1 MAQPLERIGSTGMT
15 NADATLKTGP
25 LSGLRVL
32 ELGHFIAAPFCTRI
46 LGDLGAEI
54 IKVESPGAGDPV
66 RTWGKMVDGKSLWW
80 SVHGRNKKSVTL
92 NMKDPKGLGIARL
105 LIAHCD
111 AVVENFRPGQL
122 ARWGLGDEVI
132 ASINPDCVVVH
143 VSGYGQT
150 GPDRD
155 RAAFGVIGEA
165 IGGLRHLT
173 GFPDGV
179 TTLPPARTGVSLGD
193 MVAGLY
199 AAIGLLSAIHARQAR
214 GDAPALTVDV
224 ALTES
229 VFSLL
234 EGCLPEY
241 GKLGEI
247 RQPTGATLPTNAPS
261 NAYPTKDGLWII
273 IAANS
278 DALFDRLM
286 TLIDR
291 PDVAGDP
298 RFEDNPGRVAHA
310 DKLDEVIAFWTRNRD
325 ADAAARLLA
334 DADIPSTL
342 IYTIEDCA
350 NDAQFRHRGMI
361 QPVVD
366 PNFGEVLHPGIVP
379 RFSGAQA
386 GGVSWPGPDVGAH
399 TDQVLNELLGLQQN
413 DIEALRAER
422 II

>member
-1 MAQPLERIGSTGMT
+1 MNEDKKLSEPV
-15 NADATLKTGP
+15 GP

-32 ELGHFIAAPFCTRI
+32 ELGHFIAAPFCTRV

-54 IKVESPGAGDPV
+54 IKVETPGKGDPV
-66 RTWGKMVDGKSLWW
+66 RTWGKRVDGKSLWW
-80 SVHGRNKKSVTL
+80 SVHGRNKKSVAL
-92 NMKDPKGLGIARL
+92 NLKTPQGLEVAKKL
-105 LIAHCD
+105 VAECD

-122 ARWGLGDEVI
+122 ERWGLGADVI
-132 ASINPDCVVVH
+132 AELNPECVVVH

-173 GFPDGV
+173 GFPEGMTD
-179 TTLPPARTGVSLGD
+179 LPPARTGVSLGD

-199 AAIGLLSAIHARQAR
+199 AAIGLLSAIFEKQAR
-214 GDAPALTVDV
+214 PGSKARSVDV

-234 EGCLPEY
+234 EGSLPEY

-261 NAYPTKDGLWII
+261 NAYPTKDDRWII

-278 DALFDRLM
+278 DVLFVQLMAL
-286 TLIDR
+286 IER
-291 PDVAGDP
+291 PDLAEDE
-298 RFEDNPGRVAHA
+298 RFCDNPGRVENVLH
-310 DKLDEVIAFWTRNRD
+310 LDDAIAAWAASKD
-325 ADAAARLLA
+325 AKDVERILA
-334 DADIPSTL
+334 VANIPSTL

-350 NDAQFRHRGMI
+350 KDPQLQARGMI
-361 QPVVD
+361 RPIQD
-366 PNFGEVLHPGIVP
+366 PNFGEVLHPGVIPKV
-379 RFSGAQA
+379 SGSGDTGIA
-386 GGVSWPGPDVGAH
+386 WPGPDVGAH
-399 TDQVLNELLGLQQN
+399 TDEVLSDILKLSDQEIQSLKNEGA
-413 DIEALRAER
+413 I
-422 II
+422 

>member
-1 MAQPLERIGSTGMT
+1 MT
-15 NADATLKTGP
+15 NADATLAKGP

-66 RTWGKMVDGKSLWW
+66 RSWGKMVEGKSLWW

-92 NMKDPKGLGIARL
+92 NMKDPKGLDIARQ
-105 LIAHCD
+105 LIAQSN

-122 ARWGLGDEVI
+122 ARWGLGDESI
-132 ASINPDCVVVH
+132 ASTNPDCVVVH
-143 VSGYGQT
+143 ISGFGQT
-150 GPDRD
+150 GPDSD
-155 RAAFGVIGEA
+155 RSAFGVIGEA

-173 GFPDGV
+173 GFPDGM
-179 TTLPPARTGVSLGD
+179 TPLPPARTGVSLGD

-199 AAIGLLSAIHARQAR
+199 AAVGLLSAIHARRSR
-214 GDAPALTVDV
+214 GNAPSQTVDV

-261 NAYPTKDGLWII
+261 NAYPTEDGRWII
-273 IAANS
+273 VAANS
-278 DALFDRLM
+278 DALFARLM
-286 TLIDR
+286 ELIERQDL
-291 PDVAGDP
+291 AGDP
-298 RFEDNPGRVAHA
+298 RFKDNPGRVAHA
-310 DKLDEVIAFWTRNRD
+310 NELDEVISYWSRGQQ

-334 DADIPSTL
+334 EADIPATP

-350 NDAQFRHRGMI
+350 NDAQFRHRDMI
-361 QPVVD
+361 LPVED

-379 RFSGAQA
+379 KLSGAEA

-399 TDQVLNELLGLQQN
+399 TDQILNELLNLQQK
-413 DIEALRAER
+413 DIENLRAER
-422 II
+422 VI

>member
-1 MAQPLERIGSTGMT
+1 MT
-15 NADATLKTGP
+15 ETNQSPKKGP

-54 IKVESPGAGDPV
+54 IKVENPGKGDPV
-66 RTWGKMVDGKSLWW
+66 RSWGKMVDGKSLWW

-92 NMKDPKGLGIARL
+92 NMKNQKGLDVAKR
-105 LIAHCD
+105 LIANCD

-122 ARWGLGDEVI
+122 DRWGLGADVI
-132 ASINPDCVVVH
+132 AGINPGCVLVH

-173 GFPDGV
+173 GFPEGV
-179 TTLPPARTGVSLGD
+179 TPLPPARTGVSLGD

-199 AAIGLLSAIHARQAR
+199 AAIGLLSAIHAGRPDR
-214 GDAPALTVDV
+214 DAKAPSVDV

-234 EGCLPEY
+234 EGALPEY
-241 GKLGEI
+241 GMLGDI

-261 NAYPTKDGLWII
+261 NAYLTKDKRWIV

-278 DALFDRLM
+278 DALFQRLM
-286 TLIDR
+286 VLIERD
-291 PDVAGDP
+291 DLASDS
-298 RFEDNPGRVAHA
+298 RFSDNPGRVTHA
-310 DKLDEVIAFWTRNRD
+310 EEL
-325 ADAAARLLA
+325 DAAISGWAQNLKAGSAARILA
-334 DADIPSTL
+334 QADIPSTL

-350 NDAQFRHRGMI
+350 NDAHFKARDMI
-361 QPVVD
+361 CTVAD
-366 PNFGEVLHPGIVP
+366 PNFGQVLHPGIVP
-379 RFSGAQA
+379 KISGSEP
-386 GGVSWPGPDVGAH
+386 GGISWPGPDVGAH
-399 TDQVLNELLGLQQN
+399 TDHILGDLLGMSAN
-413 DIEALRAER
+413 DIQALRAEQV
-422 II
+422 I

>member
-1 MAQPLERIGSTGMT
+1 MLAAPMNTAITDSQP
-15 NADATLKTGP
+15 AP
-25 LSGLRVL
+25 LSGLRIL

-54 IKVESPGAGDPV
+54 IKIESPGKGDPV

-92 NMKDPKGLGIARL
+92 NMKDPRGLEIAKQ
-105 LIAHCD
+105 LIAKCD
-111 AVVENFRPGQL
+111 GVVENFRPGQL
-122 ARWGLGDEVI
+122 ARWGLSDEAI
-132 ASINPDCVVVH
+132 AAINPKCVVVH

-173 GFPDGV
+173 GFPEGM
-179 TTLPPARTGVSLGD
+179 TPLPPARTGVSLGD

-199 AAIGLLSAIHARQAR
+199 AAIGLLSAVHARQAR
-214 GDAPALTVDV
+214 ASEPARSVDV

-229 VFSLL
+229 VFTLL

-241 GKLGEI
+241 GSLGEI

-261 NAYPTKDGLWII
+261 NAYPTKDGRWVL

-278 DALFDRLM
+278 DALFARLM
-286 TLIDR
+286 TLIGEEK
-291 PDVAGDP
+291 VASDP
-298 RFEDNPGRVAHA
+298 RFQDNPGRVAHSGE
-310 DKLDEVIAFWTRNRD
+310 LDAVISRWTKEQD
-325 ADAAARLLA
+325 AETAARILA

-350 NDAQFRHRGMI
+350 NDAQYNERGMI
-361 QPVVD
+361 QPVQD

-379 RFSGAQA
+379 KLSGENP
-386 GGVSWPGPDVGAH
+386 GSISWSGPDVGAH
-399 TDQVLNELLGLQQN
+399 TNEVLQELLGLAPS
-413 DIEALRAER
+413 DLDTLRAEHVL
-422 II
+422 

>member
-1 MAQPLERIGSTGMT
+1 MTKVDSPL
-15 NADATLKTGP
+15 KKGP

-46 LGDLGAEI
+46 LGDLGADI
-54 IKVESPGAGDPV
+54 IKVESPGKGDPV

-92 NMKDPKGLGIARL
+92 NMKDPKGLKIAKQ
-105 LIAHCD
+105 LIGECD
-111 AVVENFRPGQL
+111 ALVENFRPGQL
-122 ARWGLGDEVI
+122 ARWGLGDEAI
-132 ASINPDCVVVH
+132 ASINPNCVVVH
-143 VSGYGQT
+143 VSGYGQS

-179 TTLPPARTGVSLGD
+179 TPLPPARTGVSLGD

-199 AAIGLLSAIHARQAR
+199 AAIGLLSAVYARQSGATR
-214 GDAPALTVDV
+214 SAHTVDV

-229 VFSLL
+229 VFTLL

-241 GKLGEI
+241 GKLGEV

-261 NAYPTKDGLWII
+261 NAYPTSDGRWII

-278 DALFDRLM
+278 DALFARLM
-286 TLIDR
+286 ALIGRQDL
-291 PDVAGDP
+291 AADP
-298 RFEDNPGRVAHA
+298 RFQDNPGRVAHA
-310 DKLDEVIAFWTRNRD
+310 GELDDAIALWAKGQS
-325 ADAAARLLA
+325 ADSAARMLA

-350 NDAQFRHRGMI
+350 NDAQFQHRGMI
-361 QPVVD
+361 QPVED

-379 RFSGAQA
+379 KLSGAEP

-399 TDQVLNELLGLQQN
+399 TDLVLGELLGLKQN
-413 DIEALRAER
+413 DIQALRAEQ

>member
-1 MAQPLERIGSTGMT
+1 MT
-15 NADATLKTGP
+15 APDPKLKAGP
-25 LSGLRVL
+25 LNGLRVV

-54 IKVESPGAGDPV
+54 IKVEPPGKGDPV

-92 NMKDPKGLGIARL
+92 NMKDPKGLEIAKQ
-105 LIAHCD
+105 LIAKSD
-111 AVVENFRPGQL
+111 AVVENYRPGQL
-122 ARWGLGDEVI
+122 ARWGLDAETI
-132 ASINPDCVVVH
+132 AALNPACVLVH

-173 GFPDGV
+173 GFPEG
-179 TTLPPARTGVSLGD
+179 TTSLPPARTGVSLGD

-199 AAIGLLSAIHARQAR
+199 AAIGLLSAVYQRQAR
-214 GDAPALTVDV
+214 SGAPVPAVDV

-229 VFSLL
+229 VFTLL

-241 GKLGEI
+241 GALGEV
-247 RQPTGATLPTNAPS
+247 RAPTGATLPTNAPS
-261 NAYPTKDGLWII
+261 NAYPTKDGRWII

-278 DALFDRLM
+278 DALFQRLM
-286 TLIDR
+286 SLIDR
-291 PDVAGDP
+291 EDLARDP
-298 RFEDNPGRVAHA
+298 RFGDNPGRVANAPELDAAIALWAKEHA
-310 DKLDEVIAFWTRNRD
+310 
-325 ADAAARLLA
+325 ADAASDILA

-350 NDAQFRHRGMI
+350 NDPQFNDRGMI
-361 QPVVD
+361 QTIAD
-366 PNFGEVLHPGIVP
+366 PNFGHVQHPGIVP
-379 RFSGAQA
+379 KLDGAEP
-386 GGVSWPGPDVGAH
+386 GGISWPGPDVGAH
-399 TDQVLNELLGLQQN
+399 TDDVLRNLLGTSDK
-413 DIEALRAER
+413 DIEALRAEQ

>member
-1 MAQPLERIGSTGMT
+1 MADTMT
-15 NADATLKTGP
+15 KSNQHGP
-25 LSGLRVL
+25 LTGLRVL
-32 ELGHFIAAPFCTRI
+32 ELGHFIAAPFCTRV

-54 IKVESPGAGDPV
+54 IKIETPEKGDPV
-66 RTWGKMVDGKSLWW
+66 RSWGKRVDGKSLWW
-80 SVHGRNKKSVTL
+80 SVHGRNKKSVTINLKNPSGL
-92 NMKDPKGLGIARL
+92 NVAKQ
-105 LIAHCD
+105 LIAECD

-122 ARWGLGDEVI
+122 ERWGLGEDVI
-132 ASINPDCVVVH
+132 SQINPDCVVVH

-173 GFPDGV
+173 GFPEGM
-179 TTLPPARTGVSLGD
+179 TELPPARTGVSLGD

-199 AAIGLLSAIHARQAR
+199 AAIGLMSAVFDKQKRPDEKARS
-214 GDAPALTVDV
+214 VDV

-261 NAYPTKDGLWII
+261 NAYPTKDGRWII

-278 DALFDRLM
+278 DALFRRLM
-286 TLIDR
+286 ILMKRLDLA
-291 PDVAGDP
+291 DDP
-298 RFEDNPGRVAHA
+298 RFADNPGRVENALE
-310 DKLDEVIAFWTRNRD
+310 LDEAIARWAKNFD
-325 ADAAARLLA
+325 AKSVETVLA
-334 DADIPSTL
+334 EADIPSTL

-350 NDAQFRHRGMI
+350 NDPQFQARGMI
-361 QPVVD
+361 QPVDD
-366 PNFGEVLHPGIVP
+366 PNFGNVLHPGVIPKV
-379 RFSGAQA
+379 SGSDGTGIA
-386 GGVSWPGPDVGAH
+386 WPGPEVGAH
-399 TDQVLNELLGLQQN
+399 TDDVLSDLLNMTDQQIN
-413 DIEALRAER
+413 TLKSEGAL
-422 II
+422 

>member
-1 MAQPLERIGSTGMT
+1 MT
-15 NADATLKTGP
+15 NAETPQNRAGP
-25 LSGLRVL
+25 LSGLRIL
-32 ELGHFIAAPFCTRI
+32 ELGHFIAAPFCTRV

-54 IKVESPGAGDPV
+54 IKVENPGKGDPV
-66 RTWGKMVDGKSLWW
+66 RSWGKMVDGKSLWW

-92 NMKDPKGLGIARL
+92 NMKDPKGLRIARQ
-105 LIAHCD
+105 LIAECD

-122 ARWGLGDEVI
+122 ARWGLGDPVI
-132 ASINPDCVVVH
+132 ASMNPDCVVVH
-143 VSGYGQT
+143 VSGYGQS

-155 RAAFGVIGEA
+155 RSAFGVIGEA

-173 GFPDGV
+173 GFPEG
-179 TTLPPARTGVSLGD
+179 TTPLPPARTGVSLGD

-199 AAIGLLSAIHARQAR
+199 AAIGLLSAVHARRSSANT
-214 GDAPALTVDV
+214 PATTVDV

-234 EGCLPEY
+234 EGSLPEY
-241 GKLGEI
+241 GALGEV

-261 NAYPTKDGLWII
+261 NAYPTNDGRWLL

-278 DALFDRLM
+278 DALFSRLM
-286 TLIDR
+286 TLIGRQDLAV
-291 PDVAGDP
+291 DS
-298 RFEDNPGRVAHA
+298 RFDDNPGRVANA
-310 DKLDEVIAFWTRNRD
+310 VELDEAISIWTRSIA
-325 ADAAARLLA
+325 ADVAATMLA

-350 NDAQFRHRGMI
+350 NDAQFQHRGMI
-361 QPVVD
+361 QPVED

-379 RFSGAQA
+379 KFSGAEP

-399 TDQVLNELLGLQQN
+399 TDLVLGELLGLQQN
-413 DIEALRAER
+413 ELQALRAEGVV
-422 II
+422 

>member
-1 MAQPLERIGSTGMT
+1 M
-15 NADATLKTGP
+15 
-25 LSGLRVL
+25 SGLRVL

-54 IKVESPGAGDPV
+54 IKVESPGKGDPV
-66 RTWGKMVDGKSLWW
+66 RSWGKMVDGKSLWW

-92 NMKDPKGLGIARL
+92 NMKDPKGLAIAEK
-105 LIAHCD
+105 LIAECD

-122 ARWGLGDEVI
+122 ARWGLSDEGI
-132 ASINPDCVVVH
+132 ASINPGCVVVH
-143 VSGYGQT
+143 VSGYGQS

-173 GFPDGV
+173 GFPEGV
-179 TTLPPARTGVSLGD
+179 TPLPPARTGVSLGD

-199 AAIGLLSAIHARQAR
+199 AAIGLLSAVYARQSGAR
-214 GDAPALTVDV
+214 PSAQTVDV

-229 VFSLL
+229 VFTLL

-241 GKLGEI
+241 GKLGEV

-261 NAYPTKDGLWII
+261 NAYPTSDGRWII

-278 DALFDRLM
+278 DALFARLM
-286 TLIDR
+286 ALIGREDL
-291 PDVAGDP
+291 AADP
-298 RFEDNPGRVAHA
+298 RFQDNPGRVAHA
-310 DKLDEVIAFWTRNRD
+310 GELDDAIAAWAKD
-325 ADAAARLLA
+325 LEADAAAGLLA

-350 NDAQFRHRGMI
+350 KDAQFQHRGMI
-361 QPVVD
+361 CPVED

-379 RFSGAQA
+379 KLSGAEA

-399 TDQVLNELLGLQQN
+399 TDLVLRDLLGLKPN
-413 DIEALRAER
+413 DIQALRAER

>member
-1 MAQPLERIGSTGMT
+1 MIAKT
-15 NADATLKTGP
+15 NEGP
-25 LSGLRVL
+25 LNGLRVL

-54 IKVESPGAGDPV
+54 IKVESPGKGDPV
-66 RTWGKMVDGKSLWW
+66 RTWGKRIDGKSLWW

-92 NMKDPKGLGIARL
+92 NLKDPKGLALAKR
-105 LIAHCD
+105 LIAECD

-122 ARWGLGDEVI
+122 ARWGLGPDVI
-132 ASINPDCVVVH
+132 EEINPDCIVVH

-173 GFPDGV
+173 GFPEGV
-179 TTLPPARTGVSLGD
+179 TSLPPARTGVSLGD

-199 AAIGLLSAIHARQAR
+199 AAIGLMSAVYERRSKPGKKARS
-214 GDAPALTVDV
+214 VDV

-229 VFSLL
+229 VFSLM
-234 EGCLPEY
+234 EGCLTEY

-261 NAYPTKDGLWII
+261 NAYLTRDGRWII
-273 IAANS
+273 IGANS
-278 DALFDRLM
+278 DALFLRLM
-286 TLIDR
+286 ALIERSDL
-291 PDVAGDP
+291 AGDD
-298 RFEDNPGRVAHA
+298 RFSDNPGWVAHA
-310 DKLDEVIAFWTRNRD
+310 GELDTAIAEWTKTFP
-325 ADAAARLLA
+325 AKEAQAILA

-350 NDAQFRHRGMI
+350 NDAQFKDRDMI
-361 QPVVD
+361 LPVND

-379 RFSGAQA
+379 KMSGDAP
-386 GGVSWPGPDVGAH
+386 GGVAWPGPEVGAH
-399 TDQVLNELLGLQQN
+399 PNSVLSDLL
-413 DIEALRAER
+413 DMDDKEIEALRSEGVL
-422 II
+422 